1 MLPKV
6 ETPTKNLEGYR
17 QFLSDE
23 QFEEIKN
30 LAAPLKGLTINM
42 VNSTPRGGGVAE
54 ILKSLTPLLKG
65 LGLNADWYTIPG
77 REDFFEITKEM
88 HNALQGK
95 TYEFTFAHRKRYLE
109 HMERSASLMQDMRA
123 DLWLV
128 HDPQPAGVIQF
139 LPHFHPSICQL
150 HIDLSNPNQEVWEFV
165 AGYLTM
171 YDKAVVS
178 SKEFVRP
185 EIKDKAIVF
194 PPAIDPL
201 MPKNQP
207 CSLEQARQIIQ
218 SMGINPQKPL
228 VTQVSR
234 FDPWKDPLGVIKAYK
249 KAKEKIPNLQL
260 AMVGFFMAQDDPE
273 GIRIFEVV
281 KRESEK
287 DLDNF
292 LFSDLSQLGS
302 LKVDEFVNAIQVASD
317 VILQKSVKEGFG
329 LTVTEAM
336 WKGKAVIGGN
346 AAGVRLQIKS
356 GENGFV
362 VGSPEEMAE
371 KIVELINNPEAA
383 KQMGERARLSV
394 EKNFLMPRLLKD
406 YLELFNKTIINYP
419 RKKAGD
425 ESVMAIFSSY

>member
-1 MLPKV
+1 
-6 ETPTKNLEGYR
+6 
-17 QFLSDE
+17 
-23 QFEEIKN
+23 
-30 LAAPLKGLTINM
+30 
-42 VNSTPRGGGVAE
+42 
-54 ILKSLTPLLKG
+54 
-65 LGLNADWYTIPG
+65 
-77 REDFFEITKEM
+77 M

-95 TYEFTFAHRKRYLE
+95 TYEFPFAHRKRYLE

-150 HIDLSNPNQEVWEFV
+150 HIDLTNPNQEVWEFV

-207 CSLEQARQIIQ
+207 CSLERARQIIQ

-273 GIRIFEVV
+273 GMRIFEVV

-394 EKNFLMPRLLKD
+394 KKNFLMPRLLKD